1 MLEQTEKTMRKQN
14 LSLYGRIGLAVFL
27 WTKIPVIPMLTLN
40 MSAVIEAVG
49 SDKENVAVFDNN
61 VCDAFI
67 SAVRMKM
74 ACGWGD
80 TKKRLLKA

>member
-1 MLEQTEKTMRKQN
+1 MLEQTKNTMRKQN
-14 LSLYGRIGLAVFL
+14 LSLYGRIGRAVFL
-27 WTKIPVIPMLTLN
+27 WTIIPVIPITV
-40 MSAVIEAVG
+40 SEAVG

>member
-1 MLEQTEKTMRKQN
+1 MLEQTKNTMRKQN
-14 LSLYGRIGLAVFL
+14 LALYGRIGLAVFL
-27 WTKIPVIPMLTLN
+27 WTIIPVIPMLNLN
-40 MSAVIEAVG
+40 MCTVSEAVG

-74 ACGWGD
+74 ACGRGD